1 MFRGEMGYALLAGL
15 AFAVL
20 LLALRPV
27 DRASARNAIVL
38 LGLAAIAE
46 LGGHAATGAAPR
58 AGEAV
63 RDAASILMGLVLLRL
78 AAMALFR
85 VLLPALRLVTARI
98 VEDLV
103 VTALWAA
110 WGLLW
115 FRMAGVELGSLLA
128 TSAVITAVLAFSM
141 KDTLGNVL
149 GGVVLQLDQSI
160 RVGDWVRVDDVSGR
174 VVEIRWRHT
183 AVETRNRETV
193 VVPNSWLMTNRF
205 TVIGSRSD
213 PRPLWRRW
221 VRVNVDLAA
230 SPTAVCAA
238 LERAVRDAD
247 IPNVAADPPAS
258 AVLLEIGPRYGSYA
272 LRYFLANPQM
282 DDPTDSAVR
291 AHVLASLERKGMKL
305 GVPYQEELQIKDN
318 ETHRAQ
324 AAARELERNR
334 RVLRHCEIF
343 ASLSGAE
350 IDELCSHLLHAP
362 FVKGDTI
369 TRQGDVAHWLYIVD
383 SGNAEVVL
391 DTPAGRRPIATLM
404 GGSVFGEMGM
414 MTGEPRRA
422 TVLARSDIECYRL
435 DKEGFERILRSRPDI
450 ANEISRVLASR
461 ETELEIAVVAGADG
475 RAAGSSHE
483 AILERIRDFFGLEHA
498 GN

>member
-1 MFRGEMGYALLAGL
+1 MGYALVAGL
-15 AFAVL
+15 ALAIL

-27 DRASARNAIVL
+27 DRASARNSLVL
-38 LGLAAIAE
+38 LGFAALAE
-46 LGGHAATGAAPR
+46 LGGNALAGGTFAR
-58 AGEAV
+58 AGSMIV
-63 RDAASILMGLVLLRL
+63 DAASILMGLVLIRL
-78 AAMALFR
+78 AAMVVFR
-85 VLLPALRLVTARI
+85 LLLPALRFATPRI

-103 VTALWAA
+103 VTALFCA

-149 GGVVLQLDQSI
+149 GGVVLQLDQSV
-160 RVGDWVRVDDVSGR
+160 RVGDWVRIEDVSGR

-205 TVIGSRSD
+205 TVIGSRAD
-213 PRPLWRRW
+213 PRPVWRRW

-247 IPNVAADPPAS
+247 IPNVLGEPPAS
-258 AVLLEIGPRYGSYA
+258 AVLLEIGPRYGTYA
-272 LRYFLANPQM
+272 LRYFLSNPQL

-291 AHVLASLERKGMKL
+291 SHVLASLERKGMKI

-318 ETHRAQ
+318 EAHRAE
-324 AAARELERNR
+324 AAARELDRHR
-334 RVLRHCEIF
+334 RVLSHCELF
-343 ASLSGAE
+343 GGLSGAE
-350 IDELCSHLLHAP
+350 LDQLAGKLIHAP

-369 TRQGDVAHWLYIVD
+369 TRQGDVAHWLYIID

-391 DTPAGRRPIATLM
+391 ETPAGRRPLATLM

-422 TVLARSDIECYRL
+422 TVIARSDVDCYRL
-435 DKEGFERILRSRPDI
+435 DKAGFESILRARPDV
-450 ANEISRVLASR
+450 ANGISQVLASR
-461 ETELEIAVVAGADG
+461 ETELESATESLANGAAHRPG
-475 RAAGSSHE
+475 RE
-483 AILERIRDFFGLEHA
+483 QILRRIRDFFGLDD
-498 GN
+498 G